1 MNDKL
6 MGGYMKID
14 LQQLLRYVPFLVG
27 YLVAFYYKK
36 RYDEK
41 KIEDL
46 YLFVLISGLVGA
58 RLTYAVFNVGIFNY
72 DWSSVISISRYNLN
86 LIGGLV
92 ISLIVLYLLC
102 KKYNLDIQKYLK
114 YYAIILFTIFLFSS
128 LVEVYLIHQFPFY
141 LSMTSQYELWLSAAL
156 FIAAIFIEVL
166 LPEKYRIKYFTP
178 ILIVCVLLVK
188 ELIGFFI

>member
-1 MNDKL
+1 
-6 MGGYMKID
+6 MKID

-86 LIGGLV
+86 PIGGLV
-92 ISLIVLYLLC
+92 ISIIILFLLC
-102 KKYNLDIQKYLK
+102 KKYKLDIQKYLK
-114 YYAIILFTIFLFSS
+114 YYAVILFTIFLGGS
-128 LVEVYLIHQFPFY
+128 LVEIYLIHQFPFY
-141 LSMTSQYELWLSAAL
+141 LSLTPIFDVWLTVAL
-156 FIAAIFIEVL
+156 FITAILLEVL
-166 LPEKYRIKYFTP
+166 MPEKHRIKYFTP
-178 ILIVCVLLVK
+178 ILILCVFVLK
-188 ELIGFFI
+188 ELI